1 MDTLTPFMIG
11 QYKIITIV
19 NNCISSYFVE
29 EYNRAANKLPLTANQ
44 SCSLLDLLQDS
55 RFGINN
61 ACVEGEETARMY
73 IVHHHQRSCPWVNTS
88 SC

>member
-29 EYNRAANKLPLTANQ
+29 EPNRADNKLSLTANHSHTKPLVLKQ
-44 SCSLLDLLQDS
+44 NKTIKAILIMSFLIMILASP
-55 RFGINN
+55 GKHYWK
-61 ACVEGEETARMY
+61 V
-73 IVHHHQRSCPWVNTS
+73 
-88 SC
+88 